1 MIRIKDIILVAIVF
15 VLWLLVFKNSTYIPK
30 KVDFSNMRN
39 YRKIEEVHDTIFQ
52 VKSLTKYKQG
62 KDIQSYIILTDTEKV
77 YIHDTIKVLNDYYA
91 LRAYNDTIYQDSN
104 NFVITDTISQN
115 KILSRS
121 FKANLTE
128 KTIITKQ
135 LYVEK
140 PKNTLFLGFRGEF
153 RPSEGLQ
160 VLSPSLMLNAKNK
173 ALIGLSLDLYRN
185 NTIGYSGSLYLKIGK
200 K

>member
-15 VLWLLVFKNSTYIPK
+15 VLWLLLFKNSTYIPK

-39 YRKIEEVHDTIFQ
+39 YTKVVEVHDTVYQ
-52 VKSLTKYKQG
+52 QKTLTKYTKG
-62 KDIQSYIILTDTEKV
+62 KDIQSYIILTDTLP
-77 YIHDTIKVLNDYYA
+77 IHDTIRIIEDYNTT
-91 LRAYNDTIYQDSN
+91 RAYVDSIKQDSN
-104 NFVITDTISQN
+104 IFVIKDTISQN

-121 FKANLTE
+121 FEAKITQ
-128 KTIITKQ
+128 KTIVTKQ

-140 PKNTLFLGFRGEF
+140 PKNALYLGFRGDF
-153 RPSEGLQ
+153 RPLNGLV
-160 VLSPSLMLNAKNK
+160 VLSPSVMLSAKNK

-185 NTIGYSGSLYLKIGK
+185 NGFGYSGSLYLKLGK

>member
-15 VLWLLVFKNSTYIPK
+15 VLWLLLFKNSTYIPK

-39 YRKIEEVHDTIFQ
+39 YTKVVEVHDTVYQQKTF
-52 VKSLTKYKQG
+52 TKYTKG
-62 KDIQSYIILTDTEKV
+62 KDIQSYIILTDTLP
-77 YIHDTIKVLNDYYA
+77 IHDTIRIIEDYNTT
-91 LRAYNDTIYQDSN
+91 RAYIDSIRQDSN
-104 NFVITDTISQN
+104 IFVIRDTISQN

-121 FKANLTE
+121 FEANLRE
-128 KTIITKQ
+128 KTIVTKQ

-140 PKNTLFLGFRGEF
+140 PKNALYLGFRGDF
-153 RPSEGLQ
+153 RPSNGLV

-173 ALIGLSLDLYRN
+173 ALIGLGLDLYN
-185 NTIGYSGSLYLKIGK
+185 NGGFGYSGSLYLKIGK

>member
-1 MIRIKDIILVAIVF
+1 MIRIKDILLVAIVF
-15 VLWLLVFKNSTYIPK
+15 VLWLLFFKDSTYIDKAHPTKLGNYK
-30 KVDFSNMRN
+30 KVAE
-39 YRKIEEVHDTIFQ
+39 IHDTVYQQKTI
-52 VKSLTKYKQG
+52 TKYKQG

-121 FKANLTE
+121 FKANLAE

-140 PKNTLFLGFRGEF
+140 PKNTLYWGFRGEF
-153 RPSEGLQ
+153 RPSNGLQ

-173 ALIGLSLDLYRN
+173 ALIGLSLDLYK
-185 NTIGYSGSLYLKIGK
+185 TGGIGYSGSFYLKIGK

>member
-1 MIRIKDIILVAIVF
+1 MIRIKDILLVAIVF
-15 VLWLLVFKNSTYIPK
+15 VLWLLFFKDSTYIDKAHPTKLGNYK
-30 KVDFSNMRN
+30 KVAE
-39 YRKIEEVHDTIFQ
+39 IHDTVYQQKTI
-52 VKSLTKYKQG
+52 TKYKQG

-121 FKANLTE
+121 FKANLAE

-140 PKNTLFLGFRGEF
+140 PKNTLYWGFRGEF
-153 RPSEGLQ
+153 RPSNGLQ

-185 NTIGYSGSLYLKIGK
+185 NNIGYSGSLYFKIGK

>member
-1 MIRIKDIILVAIVF
+1 MIRIKDILLVAIVF
-15 VLWLLVFKNSTYIPK
+15 VLWLLFFKDSTYIDKAHPTKLGNYK
-30 KVDFSNMRN
+30 KVAE
-39 YRKIEEVHDTIFQ
+39 IHDTVYQQKTI
-52 VKSLTKYKQG
+52 TKYKQG

-121 FKANLTE
+121 FRANLAE

-140 PKNTLFLGFRGEF
+140 PKNTLYWGFRGEF
-153 RPSEGLQ
+153 RPSNGLQ

-185 NTIGYSGSLYLKIGK
+185 NNIGYSGSLYFKIGK

>member
-39 YRKIEEVHDTIFQ
+39 YRKIVEVHDTVYQQKTI
-52 VKSLTKYKQG
+52 TKYKQG

-121 FKANLTE
+121 FKANLAE

-140 PKNTLFLGFRGEF
+140 PKNTLYWGFRGEF
-153 RPSEGLQ
+153 RPSNGLQ

-185 NTIGYSGSLYLKIGK
+185 NNIGYSGSLYFKIGK

>member
-1 MIRIKDIILVAIVF
+1 MIRIKDILLVAIVF
-15 VLWLLVFKNSTYIPK
+15 VLWLLFFRDAKYVGKA
-30 KVDFSNMRN
+30 DFSDMRN
-39 YRKIEEVHDTIFQ
+39 YRKLVEVHDTVFQ
-52 VKSLTKYKQG
+52 EKTLTRYKQG

-77 YIHDTIKVLNDYYA
+77 EIHDTIEVLSDYMRKY
-91 LRAYNDTIYQDSN
+91 AYNDTIYQDSN

-140 PKNTLFLGFRGEF
+140 PKNTLYWGFRGDF
-153 RPSEGLQ
+153 RPSNGLQ
-160 VLSPSLMLNAKNK
+160 VVSPSLMLNAKNK
-173 ALIGLSLDLYRN
+173 ALIGLSLDLYKN
-185 NTIGYSGSLYLKIGK
+185 YGIGYSGSLYFKIGK

>member
-39 YRKIEEVHDTIFQ
+39 YRKVVEVHDTVYQ
-52 VKSLTKYKQG
+52 QKTLTKYKQG

-77 YIHDTIKVLNDYYA
+77 YIHDTTYILSDYMRKY
-91 LRAYNDTIYQDSN
+91 AYNDTIYLDSN

-121 FKANLTE
+121 FKANLAE
-128 KTIITKQ
+128 KTITTKQ
-135 LYVEK
+135 VYVEK
-140 PKNTLFLGFRGEF
+140 PKNTLFWGFRGDF
-153 RPSEGLQ
+153 RPSNGLQ
-160 VLSPSLMLNAKNK
+160 VLSPGLMLSAKNK
-173 ALIGLSLDLYRN
+173 ALIGLSLDLYKN
-185 NTIGYSGSLYLKIGK
+185 NAIGYSGSLYLKIGK

>member
-1 MIRIKDIILVAIVF
+1 MIRIKDILLVAIVF
-15 VLWLLVFKNSTYIPK
+15 VLWLLFFRDAKYIGK
-30 KVDFSNMRN
+30 SDFSDMRN
-39 YRKIEEVHDTIFQ
+39 YRKIVEVHDTSYQ
-52 VKSLTKYKQG
+52 TDTLVRYKKG
-62 KDIQSYIILTDTEKV
+62 KDIQSYIISKDTIT
-77 YIHDTIKVLNDYYA
+77 IHDTLRILNDYYTIK
-91 LRAYNDTIYQDSN
+91 AYSDTIYKDSN

-140 PKNTLFLGFRGEF
+140 PTNALYLGFRGDF
-153 RPSEGLQ
+153 RQSEGLQ

-173 ALIGLSLDLYRN
+173 ALIGLSLDLYK
-185 NTIGYSGSLYLKIGK
+185 TGGIGYSGSLYFKIGK

>member
-15 VLWLLVFKNSTYIPK
+15 VLWLLLFKNSTYIPK
-30 KVDFSNMRN
+30 IADFSDMRN
-39 YRKIEEVHDTIFQ
+39 YRKLVEVHDTVYQKKTFIR
-52 VKSLTKYKQG
+52 YKKG
-62 KDIQSYIILTDTEKV
+62 DSIPFVIIATDTLP
-77 YIHDTIKVLNDYYA
+77 IHDTIRIIGDYYTIK
-91 LRAYNDTIYQDSN
+91 AYSDTINQDSN

-121 FKANLTE
+121 FEASLRE
-128 KTIITKQ
+128 KTIVTKQ

-140 PKNTLFLGFRGEF
+140 PKNALYLGFRGDF
-153 RPSEGLQ
+153 RPSNGLV

-173 ALIGLSLDLYRN
+173 ALIGLGLDLYN
-185 NTIGYSGSLYLKIGK
+185 NGGFGYSGSLYLKIGK

>member
-1 MIRIKDIILVAIVF
+1 MIRIKDILLVAIVF
-15 VLWLLVFKNSTYIPK
+15 VLWLLFFKDSTYIDKAHPTKLGNYK
-30 KVDFSNMRN
+30 KVAE
-39 YRKIEEVHDTIFQ
+39 IHDTVYQQKTI
-52 VKSLTKYKQG
+52 TKYKQG

-91 LRAYNDTIYQDSN
+91 VKAYNDTIYQDSN

-140 PKNTLFLGFRGEF
+140 PKNTLFWGFRGDF
-153 RPSEGLQ
+153 RPSNGLQ
-160 VLSPSLMLNAKNK
+160 VLSHGLMLNAKNK
-173 ALIGLSLDLYRN
+173 ALMGLSLDLYK
-185 NTIGYSGSLYLKIGK
+185 TGGIGYSGSFYLKIGK

>member
-1 MIRIKDIILVAIVF
+1 MIRIKDILLVAIVLI
-15 VLWLLVFKNSTYIPK
+15 VLWLLFFKDATYVGSPKNLSNYK
-30 KVDFSNMRN
+30 KVAE
-39 YRKIEEVHDTIFQ
+39 IHDTVYQ
-52 VKSLTKYKQG
+52 QKTLTKYKQG

-91 LRAYNDTIYQDSN
+91 IRAYNDTIYQDSN

-140 PKNTLFLGFRGEF
+140 PKNTLFWGFRGEF
-153 RPSEGLQ
+153 RPSNGLQ

-173 ALIGLSLDLYRN
+173 ALIGLSLDLYK
-185 NTIGYSGSLYLKIGK
+185 TGGIGYSGSFYLKIGK

>member
-1 MIRIKDIILVAIVF
+1 MIRIKDILLVAIVF
-15 VLWLLVFKNSTYIPK
+15 VLWLLFFKDSTYIDKAHPTKLGNYK
-30 KVDFSNMRN
+30 KVAE
-39 YRKIEEVHDTIFQ
+39 IHDTVYQQKTI
-52 VKSLTKYKQG
+52 TKYKQG
-62 KDIQSYIILTDTEKV
+62 NDIQSYIILTDTEKV

-121 FKANLTE
+121 FKANLAE

-140 PKNTLFLGFRGEF
+140 PKNTLYWGFRGEF

-185 NTIGYSGSLYLKIGK
+185 NNIGYSGSLYFKIGK